1 MDDYFADVPRV
12 MTRRLLKKAGL
23 PASFDVGVLATVIKK
38 LRFEIESDLKITVSD
53 AALAIPHLEALYQDD
68 VEDICE
74 NAGFQYIEP
83 KKLYQHIVWET
94 SSAYGGYGFGWCEHW
109 RNDTQCDIE
118 YVKLPV
124 RTVLGVHYS
133 KTALTSTLAIIA
145 GPVGSWEGFGRRVEN
160 FTLGSNAK
168 AEYRCEADYWRDVRG
183 ALLQK
188 MMETP
193 AMKKPEMIILTG
205 DMVFDPDFRH
215 VLKEAMSD
223 YLGWVPRIFSE
234 DAVVVAAKGVA
245 ELRRRGKAP
254 WSK

>member
-1 MDDYFADVPRV
+1 M
-12 MTRRLLKKAGL
+12 
-23 PASFDVGVLATVIKK
+23 
-38 LRFEIESDLKITVSD
+38 
-53 AALAIPHLEALYQDD
+53 
-68 VEDICE
+68 
-74 NAGFQYIEP
+74 
-83 KKLYQHIVWET
+83 
-94 SSAYGGYGFGWCEHW
+94 
-109 RNDTQCDIE
+109 
-118 YVKLPV
+118 
-124 RTVLGVHYS
+124 
-133 KTALTSTLAIIA
+133 
-145 GPVGSWEGFGRRVEN
+145 
-160 FTLGSNAK
+160 GSNAK